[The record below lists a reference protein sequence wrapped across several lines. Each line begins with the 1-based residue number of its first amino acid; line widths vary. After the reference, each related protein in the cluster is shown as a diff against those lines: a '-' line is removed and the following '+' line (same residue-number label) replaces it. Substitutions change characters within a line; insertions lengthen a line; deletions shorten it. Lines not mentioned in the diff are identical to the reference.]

1 MLVRVLYTRPDAK
14 SRGVHVPTWCI
25 IHSTPT
31 IDLVPDWIRT
41 YSRATSAKLNSYLSY
56 SILLFADLYKVYQTI
71 PIISSKSSGLS
82 LYFPDFFGANP
93 CKIQLNFPHPE
104 RVSHSDTGALGSIQL
119 HIHTGSNKSTLCGG
133 SKMKKMIFRIFLFT
147 PPAKSC
153 LSVVHSLQ

>member
-1 MLVRVLYTRPDAK
+1 MSNNSIRTYSRATSFVLCGFRK
-14 SRGVHVPTWCI
+14 VMNKF
-25 IHSTPT
+25 
-31 IDLVPDWIRT
+31 WIRT
-41 YSRATSAKLNSYLSY
+41 YSRATSAKLNSFLSY

>member
-1 MLVRVLYTRPDAK
+1 MFKL
-14 SRGVHVPTWCI
+14 
-25 IHSTPT
+25 
-31 IDLVPDWIRT
+31 IRFART
-41 YSRATSAKLNSYLSY
+41 CVSASVWGLIPHRRWEFGFARTCVSASAKLNSFLSY

-71 PIISSKSSGLS
+71 PIISSKSSGLF

-104 RVSHSDTGALGSIQL
+104 RVSHADTGVLGSMQL